1 MYKEIKDTSQSND
14 LDWLKIIPKAELH
27 LHLEGAIPLEALW
40 DLIQKYGG
48 DPSVP
53 DLVSLKS
60 RLTYPNFPAF
70 IEAWIWKN
78 NFLRTY
84 DDFLFIAEAVAND
97 LVRQNII
104 YAEIFFSPSRFTENT
119 TMTTAGIAGAIRAGL
134 DKVSECEI
142 WLVPD
147 LVRDHGP
154 EKAARTLDEVAE
166 LTSLGIVG
174 IGAGGSE
181 HLYPPGP
188 FSKVYEKARRLGFK
202 TSIHAGE
209 AAGAESVRGAIEFL
223 RVDRIGHAT
232 RAEED
237 PELLELLYET
247 GTALELC
254 PLSNVATGSIDD
266 IMHHP
271 VRRYFDRGLNISI
284 NTDDPGMFHNSM
296 AEEYA
301 VLMQKFNF
309 KRSEIKKLI
318 LNAVQSSWRPDNI
331 GPSLIEKFTNNESW
345 V

>member
-1 MYKEIKDTSQSND
+1 MEEC
-14 LDWLKIIPKAELH
+14 A
-27 LHLEGAIPLEALW
+27 
-40 DLIQKYGG
+40 
-48 DPSVP
+48 
-53 DLVSLKS
+53 
-60 RLTYPNFPAF
+60 
-70 IEAWIWKN
+70 IWKN

-84 DDFLFIAEAVAND
+84 NDFLFIAEAVAND
-97 LVRQNII
+97 LARQNII

-119 TMTTAGIAGAIRAGL
+119 AMTTSGIAEAIRAGL

-147 LVRDHGP
+147 LVRDDGP

-181 HLYPPGP
+181 HLYPPEP

-223 RVDRIGHAT
+223 RVDRIGGHAT

-237 PELLELLYET
+237 PELLELVYET

-254 PLSNVATGSIDD
+254 PLSNIATGSIDD

-301 VLMQKFNF
+301 LLIQKFDF

-331 GPSLIEKFTNNESW
+331 GPSLIEKFTDNEGW